1 MRCLKSINTERR
13 DEFNRL
19 FLKGILVW
27 LAAVCICFLTQH
39 LIYPDQLTNDYQ
51 LA

>member
-19 FLKGILVW
+19 FL
-27 LAAVCICFLTQH
+27 
-39 LIYPDQLTNDYQ
+39 
-51 LA
+51 

>member
-19 FLKGILVW
+19 FLKG
-27 LAAVCICFLTQH
+27 
-39 LIYPDQLTNDYQ
+39 
-51 LA
+51 

>member
-27 LAAVCICFLTQH
+27 
-39 LIYPDQLTNDYQ
+39 
-51 LA
+51 

>member
-19 FLKGILVW
+19 FLKGILV
-27 LAAVCICFLTQH
+27 
-39 LIYPDQLTNDYQ
+39 
-51 LA
+51 